1 MVKHIGVG
9 NFCTFRVASLMR
21 TNIFEA
27 AVFLLTETLVRSVWR
42 GRLPVL
48 VIISQEDGSGVPLT
62 PTMDLGPAVMMVAN
76 TEPFLTTRVCR
87 AGS

>member
-42 GRLPVL
+42 SRLPVL
-48 VIISQEDGSGVPLT
+48 VVISQKDGSGVPLT
-62 PTMDLGPAVMMVAN
+62 PTMDLGPAVLMVAN
-76 TEPFLTTRVCR
+76 TKPFLTTRVGW
-87 AGS
+87 AGT